1 MFLCET
7 CGTQFADAG
16 DEPPDSCPICEDER
30 QYVPLDGQRWTTL
43 DRVREAHAAD
53 IRELEPGLVGIG
65 LEPGFAIG
73 QRALL
78 VKAEGTNILWDCV
91 PLLEAHVEFVRDCGG
106 LDAIAISH
114 PHYYTTMVEWAI
126 EFDCPILIHEHDRAW
141 VQRPDP
147 RIELWSGELRQLSD
161 ELVLIRLGGHFD
173 GGQVLHRSG
182 SGGALLSGDIVQVL
196 PGGRWV
202 SFMYSYP
209 MLIPLP
215 AREVERIAA
224 ALEPW
229 TFERIYGAWWDRVVC
244 EDGDAV
250 VRRSAERYVRA
261 TAGPLCMAEMKPPRL
276 PEIRQHP

>member
-7 CGTQFADAG
+7 CGTQFADLG

-30 QYVPLDGQRWTTL
+30 QYVPRDGQRWTTL
-43 DRVREAHAAD
+43 ERVREGHAAD

-78 VKAEGTNILWDCV
+78 IETSGSNILWDCV
-91 PLLEAHVEFVRDCGG
+91 ALLDEHESFVRGRGG
-106 LDAIAISH
+106 LAAIAISH
-114 PHYYTTMVEWAI
+114 PHYYTTMVEWAYV
-126 EFDCPILIHEHDRAW
+126 FDCPILIHEHDRAW
-141 VQRPDP
+141 VRRPDP
-147 RIELWSGELRQLSD
+147 SIEPWSGELRQLSD
-161 ELVLIRLGGHFD
+161 ELTLIRLGGHFD
-173 GGQVLHRSG
+173 GGQVLHRG
-182 SGGALLSGDIVQVL
+182 GGALLSGDIVQVL

-202 SFMYSYP
+202 SFMHSYP

-229 TFERIYGAWWDRVVC
+229 EFERIYGAWWDRVVY
-244 EDGDAV
+244 EDGSAV

-261 TAGPLCMAEMKPPRL
+261 IQAP
-276 PEIRQHP
+276 

>member
-7 CGTQFADAG
+7 CGTQFADSG
-16 DEPPDSCPICEDER
+16 DEPPDSCPICEDAR

-43 DRVREAHAAD
+43 ERVRDGRGAD

-65 LEPGFAIG
+65 TEPGFAIG

-78 VKAEGTNILWDCV
+78 VEAGGSNVLWDCL
-91 PLLEAHVEFVRDCGG
+91 PLLESHAEFVRGRGG
-106 LDAIAISH
+106 LAAVAISH
-114 PHYYTTMVEWAI
+114 PHYYTTMVEWAHA
-126 EFDCPILIHEHDRAW
+126 FDCPILIHEADRTW

-147 RIELWSGELRQLSD
+147 SIEPWFGELRQLSE
-161 ELVLIRLGGHFD
+161 ELTLIRLGGHFA
-173 GGQVLHRSG
+173 GGQVLHRRG
-182 SGGALLSGDIVQVL
+182 RDGALLSGDIVQVL

-215 AREVERIAA
+215 AREVERMAA

-229 TFERIYGAWWDRVVC
+229 EFERIYGAWWDRVVH
-244 EDGDAV
+244 EDGKGV
-250 VRRSAERYVRA
+250 VRRSAERYVHA
-261 TAGPLCMAEMKPPRL
+261 IDAA
-276 PEIRQHP
+276 